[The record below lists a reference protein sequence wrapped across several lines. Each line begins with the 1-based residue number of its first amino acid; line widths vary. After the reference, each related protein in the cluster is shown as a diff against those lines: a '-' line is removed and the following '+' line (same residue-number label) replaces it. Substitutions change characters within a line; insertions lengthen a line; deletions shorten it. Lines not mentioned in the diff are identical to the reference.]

1 MEIENLRL
9 QSEIDSIID
18 KIYPIGSIYMSISPT
33 NPEETIGGAWVPW
46 GQGKVPV
53 GVDTSDSDFNSVE
66 RIGGEKRHTLTVD
79 EMPKHAHPS
88 RAVGETHTQF
98 INDSYDHI
106 SSLCLASN
114 SAGNNKG
121 WSDFNTD
128 LENVDNDFVGGSQP
142 HNNLQPYITCYM
154 WKRVK
159 PGYYI
164 DYYGG
169 DDLLRKE
176 YFTTFDDLK
185 NFIQNDSNDIEDC
198 IITARKI
205 DTQTIQSLF
214 NGNTQIQDV
223 DMSNFDTSTVTNMGY
238 LFNGCTF
245 LNSVNLSGF
254 DTSKVTNMMCMF
266 YDCGLLTELDLSSF
280 NTSNVTNMN
289 SIFYD
294 CQALNKLDLSSWDFS
309 KVINKTGMFQYMKQ
323 NCEILV
329 KDQTAKNFVLGV
341 RSDLTNVQIKS

>member
-66 RIGGEKRHTLTVD
+66 RIGGEKRHTLNVD
-79 EMPKHAHPS
+79 EMPSHSHNTINYNDGYANPTQGQGTFKQILAGVNANEVYQAV
-88 RAVGETHTQF
+88 RAQ
-98 INDSYDHI
+98 
-106 SSLCLASN
+106 
-114 SAGNNKG
+114 
-121 WSDFNTD
+121 
-128 LENVDNDFVGGSQP
+128 GGGQA

-154 WKRVK
+154 WKRVE

-169 DDLLRKE
+169 DDVLRKE

-223 DMSNFDTSTVTNMGY
+223 DMSNFDTSNVKNMSY
-238 LFNGCTF
+238 LFNGCT
-245 LNSVNLSGF
+245 LLDNVNLSGF
-254 DTSKVTNMMCMF
+254 NTSKVTNMMCMF

>member
-1 MEIENLRL
+1 M
-9 QSEIDSIID
+9 
-18 KIYPIGSIYMSISPT
+18 
-33 NPEETIGGAWVPW
+33 
-46 GQGKVPV
+46 
-53 GVDTSDSDFNSVE
+53 
-66 RIGGEKRHTLTVD
+66 
-79 EMPKHAHPS
+79 
-88 RAVGETHTQF
+88 
-98 INDSYDHI
+98 
-106 SSLCLASN
+106 
-114 SAGNNKG
+114 
-121 WSDFNTD
+121 
-128 LENVDNDFVGGSQP
+128 
-142 HNNLQPYITCYM
+142 
-154 WKRVK
+154 
-159 PGYYI
+159 
-164 DYYGG
+164 
-169 DDLLRKE
+169 LRKE
-176 YFTTFDDLK
+176 YFTTFADLK